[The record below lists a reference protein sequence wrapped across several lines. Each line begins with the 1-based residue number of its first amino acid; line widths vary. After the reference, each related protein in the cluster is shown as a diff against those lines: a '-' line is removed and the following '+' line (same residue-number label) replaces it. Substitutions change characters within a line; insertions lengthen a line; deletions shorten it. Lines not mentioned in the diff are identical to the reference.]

1 MSQPFAEYEF
11 ISPSD
16 KPALLALSS
25 LEVLDNVQT
34 IVLECGYKIHVASN
48 HEDFARRFGAL
59 NYHIVVVEELF
70 AAGTPDENA
79 TLRLLQ
85 WMPMAR
91 RRHATVFL
99 ISERHQTLNPMHAF
113 QQSVHAVI
121 NKADLGSLG
130 SIIQKAVGD
139 NDMFLHTYRE
149 VQAAAAQGK
158 I

>member
-1 MSQPFAEYEF
+1 MLFRSEYEF

-16 KPALLALSS
+16 NPALLALSS
-25 LEVLDNVQT
+25 LEVLANVQT

-91 RRHATVFL
+91 RRHAAVFL

>member
-25 LEVLDNVQT
+25 LEVLANVQT

>member
-1 MSQPFAEYEF
+1 MSQSFAEYEF

-25 LEVLDNVQT
+25 LEVLANVQT
-34 IVLECGYKIHVASN
+34 IVLGCGFKIHVASN
-48 HEDFARRFGAL
+48 HDDFNKRFTSL

-70 AAGTPDENA
+70 AAGTAEENT
-79 TLRLLQ
+79 TLRALQ

-91 RRHATVFL
+91 RRHAVVFL
-99 ISERHQTLNPMHAF
+99 ITERLQTLNPMHAF

-121 NKADLGSLG
+121 NKADLSSLG
-130 SIIQKAVGD
+130 SIMQKTVAD
-139 NDMFLHTYRE
+139 NDLFLHTYRE
-149 VQAAAAQGK
+149 VQAAVAQGK

>member
-1 MSQPFAEYEF
+1 MLFRSEYEF

-25 LEVLDNVQT
+25 LEVLANVQT

-91 RRHATVFL
+91 RRHAAVFL